1 VQPLQRRPAFYS
13 VEEAAVKR
21 REESGC
27 DILTAA
33 RRPTMSVT
41 IQAHFD
47 GKVIVP
53 DEPVRLPVD
62 RPLKLWLGEPDA
74 RPAPTLDEWQQA
86 LDSLMAR
93 GVHGVNLPDEALR
106 REAIYGDR
114 V

>member
-1 VQPLQRRPAFYS
+1 
-13 VEEAAVKR
+13 
-21 REESGC
+21 
-27 DILTAA
+27 
-33 RRPTMSVT
+33 MSVT

-74 RPAPTLDEWQQA
+74 RPAATLDEWQQA

-93 GVHGVNLPDEALR
+93 HPRRVAAGLGQPDGAGR
-106 REAIYGDR
+106 PRGQPPG
-114 V
+114 